1 MSIENIDNEKLQ
13 GWAAFI
19 NNLTLRKIALTVLL
33 AVGLVIAYNIYE
45 SKPDF
50 GLLMNAHPNVV
61 LAFLAFGGLV
71 ALGSILN
78 SLHKRIDNK
87 QQEVLTETGKSITR
101 LEVQLDKLEQ
111 RERDCNERHNQLVLE
126 LAKRGFFRSDSP

>member
-71 ALGSILN
+71 ALGNILHG
-78 SLHKRIDNK
+78 LHKRIDNK

-126 LAKRGFFRSDSP
+126 LAKRGFFKADPP